1 MRLNICSCLLV
12 FVLGCKVTAAIK
24 HEVVQEKQSVT
35 LPCPH
40 SVESEVTW
48 STETN
53 GHRVDI
59 LTTDGDRDKKH
70 IPDPGRRYSSLADKS
85 LYIRSVTV
93 SDSGTYLC
101 NNAAAVE
108 LTVIPSGTIMR
119 NATEKTNVTLN
130 CPHGGSDASTWS
142 KDGTEM
148 KPKRRF
154 SISPVDKTLSIRDVK
169 LSDSGLYYCDGKPAV
184 YLTVIKGKKK
194 TTPPPTTTKPT
205 TKPMPTTTMKPT
217 TTTTMKPT
225 TTMKLTPT
233 PTTKPTTT
241 TKPTMTKL
249 TNTTSP
255 WSSTIAPTDHQL
267 TLTLVI
273 GIVVPLLLIILLLIF
288 YLIHRRRF
296 KRRGTEERFH
306 VYDEIKGG
314 AEFQVTNS
322 VERVPVPTD
331 AFYMVECPGG
341 SNPNDPTYYTIPDL
355 QPMKKATETS
365 GPDESLY
372 SEICET
378 FIGGNNNKGSSQPT
392 DNTYC
397 LLQNP
402 KTSGKHPK

>member
-24 HEVVQEKQSVT
+24 HEVVEEKQSVS
-35 LPCPH
+35 LPCLH
-40 SVESEVTW
+40 SVEGEVTW
-48 STETN
+48 SRETN

-59 LTTDGDRDKKH
+59 LTVGGDADKKH
-70 IPDPGRRYSSLADKS
+70 IPDPGRRYGSQTDKS
-85 LYIRSVTV
+85 LYILRVNM

-101 NNAAAVE
+101 DNKTAVE
-108 LTVIPSGTIMR
+108 LTVIPSGTIIR

-142 KDGTEM
+142 KDGTEI

-154 SISPVDKTLSIRDVK
+154 SVSPVDKTLSIRDVK

-194 TTPPPTTTKPT
+194 TTPPTTK
-205 TKPMPTTTMKPT
+205 
-217 TTTTMKPT
+217 
-225 TTMKLTPT
+225 
-233 PTTKPTTT
+233 KPTTT
-241 TKPTMTKL
+241 TKPTKKRTTITKLATTKL
-249 TNTTSP
+249 TTTTSSL
-255 WSSTIAPTDHQL
+255 SSTVAPPEQKPPL
-267 TLTLVI
+267 PLVI

-296 KRRGTEERFH
+296 RIQG
-306 VYDEIKGG
+306 
-314 AEFQVTNS
+314 

-341 SNPNDPTYYTIPDL
+341 SNPNDATYYTIPDL
-355 QPMKKATETS
+355 QPMIKATETS
-365 GPDESLY
+365 GPDESPY
-372 SEICET
+372 SEICEP
-378 FIGGNNNKGSSQPT
+378 FIGGNNNEGSSQPT